1 MAATIGESAD
11 RELATKADLEK
22 HQAMTTAAIA
32 NLEVRLL
39 RHTWGLGVS
48 LFLTNIAIAGLI
60 VALIKLIP

>member
-11 RELATKADLEK
+11 RDLATRADLEK
-22 HQAMTTAAIA
+22 HQATTAAAIA

-48 LFLTNIAIAGLI
+48 LFLANLAIAGLI